1 LPHSKLRILCF
12 GGLHYDDIIR
22 CEADTILNES
32 NPASRTRAPGGV
44 ALNVARTLAALGNTV
59 GLSSRVG
66 ADREGVELLDY
77 VTRLGITTVS
87 IQTDNT
93 HATARYTA
101 VLDHTNNLILGLA
114 DMGIYDDFKPAH
126 WQQGRQEIQHWDHW
140 CVDTNLPTDTL
151 HYLASEKAEQLLF
164 AVVTS
169 PAKAH
174 RLREVLSTLDAVF
187 VNRVEADTLVN
198 SNMGA
203 SQTIEEQA
211 RALCDLGALRAVV
224 TAGANGAAWAGP
236 DSSGHIACPAVNP
249 RSFSGAGDVLAG
261 TTMAALLSGE
271 TLQQALTYGT
281 CAATLSTL
289 SDMNDPHLSW
299 SLIKEKLAHNDA

>member
-1 LPHSKLRILCF
+1 MPHSKPRILCF

-32 NPASRTRAPGGV
+32 NPASRTRVPGGV

-77 VTRLGITTVS
+77 VTRLDITAVS

-93 HATARYTA
+93 RPTACYTA
-101 VLDHTNNLILGLA
+101 VLDHTGNLILGLA
-114 DMGIYDDFKPAH
+114 DMAIYDDFKPAH
-126 WQQGRQEIQHWDHW
+126 WQHGKQEIQHWNHW
-140 CVDTNLPTDTL
+140 CVDTNLPADTL
-151 HYLASEKAEQLLF
+151 HYLASEKADRLLF

-174 RLREVLSTLDAVF
+174 RLRQVLPTLDAVF
-187 VNRVEADTLVN
+187 ANNAEADTLVN
-198 SNMGA
+198 SNASA
-203 SQTIEEQA
+203 SQTIEEKA
-211 RALCDLGALRAVV
+211 RALCNLGALRAIV
-224 TAGANGAAWAGP
+224 TAGVNGAAWADP
-236 DSSGHIACPAVNP
+236 DRSGHIASPSISPQSV
-249 RSFSGAGDVLAG
+249 SGAGDVLAG
-261 TTMAALLSGE
+261 TTIAALLSGE
-271 TLQQALTYGT
+271 TLEQALTYGT

-299 SLIKEKLAHNDA
+299 PMIKEKLAHNDA

>member
-1 LPHSKLRILCF
+1 
-12 GGLHYDDIIR
+12 
-22 CEADTILNES
+22 
-32 NPASRTRAPGGV
+32 V
-44 ALNVARTLAALGNTV
+44 ALNVARTLTALGNTV

-77 VTRLGITTVS
+77 LTRLGITAVL

-101 VLDHTNNLILGLA
+101 VLDHTSNLILGLA
-114 DMGIYDDFKPAH
+114 DMSIYDDFRPAH
-126 WQQGRQEIQHWDHW
+126 WQQGRQEIKHWDYW

-151 HYLASEKAEQLLF
+151 HYLASEKAAQLLF

-174 RLREVLSTLDAVF
+174 RLREVLPTLDAIF
-187 VNRVEADTLVN
+187 VNRAEASILVN
-198 SNMGA
+198 SNTAA

-211 RALCDLGALRAVV
+211 RALCDLGALRAIV
-224 TAGANGAAWAGP
+224 TAGADGAAWACP
-236 DSSGHIACPAVNP
+236 DNFGHIDCPTINP
-249 RSFSGAGDVLAG
+249 QSVSGAGDVLAG

-271 TLQQALTYGT
+271 TLEQALTYGT

-289 SDMNDPHLSW
+289 SDMNDPQLSW
-299 SLIKEKLAHNDA
+299 SMIKDNLVHNDA

>member
-1 LPHSKLRILCF
+1 MPYSKPRILCF
-12 GGLHYDDIIR
+12 GGLHYDDMIR
-22 CEADTILNES
+22 CKAATLLNES
-32 NPASRTRAPGGV
+32 NPVSRTRAPGGV

-77 VTRLGITTVS
+77 LTRLGITAVS

-101 VLDHTNNLILGLA
+101 VLDHTSNLILGLA
-114 DMGIYDDFKPAH
+114 DMSIYDDFRPAH
-126 WQQGRQEIQHWDHW
+126 WQHSRQEIKHWDYW

-151 HYLASEKAEQLLF
+151 HYLASEKAAQMLF

-174 RLREVLSTLDAVF
+174 RLRQLLPTLDAIF
-187 VNRVEADTLVN
+187 VNRAEASMLVN
-198 SNMGA
+198 SNTAA

-211 RALCDLGALRAVV
+211 RALCDLGALRAIV
-224 TAGANGAAWAGP
+224 TAGADGAAWACP
-236 DSSGHIACPAVNP
+236 DSFGHIDCPTINP
-249 RSFSGAGDVLAG
+249 KSVSGAGDVLAG

-271 TLQQALTYGT
+271 TLEQALTYGT

-289 SDMNDPHLSW
+289 SDMNDPQLSW
-299 SLIKEKLAHNDA
+299 SMIKDNLVHNDA

>member
-1 LPHSKLRILCF
+1 M
-12 GGLHYDDIIR
+12 IR
-22 CEADTILNES
+22 CEADTVLNES
-32 NPASRTRAPGGV
+32 NPVSRTRAPGGV

-66 ADREGVELLDY
+66 ADREGAELLDY
-77 VTRLGITTVS
+77 LTRLGITAVS

-93 HATARYTA
+93 HPTARYTA
-101 VLDHTNNLILGLA
+101 VLDRTGNLILGLA

-126 WQQGRQEIQHWDHW
+126 WQHSRQEIKHWDYW

-151 HYLASEKAEQLLF
+151 HYLASEKAAQMLF

-174 RLREVLSTLDAVF
+174 RLRELLPALDAVF
-187 VNRVEADTLVN
+187 VNRAEASILVN
-198 SNMGA
+198 SNTAA

-211 RALCDLGALRAVV
+211 RALCDLGALRAIV
-224 TAGANGAAWAGP
+224 TAGADGAAWACP
-236 DSSGHIACPAVNP
+236 DNFGHIACPTINP
-249 RSFSGAGDVLAG
+249 QSVSGAGDVLAG
-261 TTMAALLSGE
+261 TTMAALLSRD
-271 TLQQALTYGT
+271 TLEQALTYGT
-281 CAATLSTL
+281 CAAALGTL

-299 SLIKEKLAHNDA
+299 SLIKDKLAHNDA

>member
-1 LPHSKLRILCF
+1 MSKVLL
-12 GGLHYDDIIR
+12 
-22 CEADTILNES
+22 LN
-32 NPASRTRAPGGV
+32 
-44 ALNVARTLAALGNTV
+44 ALGNTV

-77 VTRLGITTVS
+77 VTQLGITAVS

-101 VLDHTNNLILGLA
+101 VLDHTSNLILGLA
-114 DMGIYDDFKPAH
+114 DMGIYDDFKPIH
-126 WQQGRQEIQHWDHW
+126 WQQGRQEIKHWDYW
-140 CVDTNLPTDTL
+140 CVDTNLPADTL
-151 HYLASEKAEQLLF
+151 HYLASEKAAQMLF

-174 RLREVLSTLDAVF
+174 RLRQLLPMLDAIF
-187 VNRVEADTLVN
+187 VNRAEASILVN
-198 SNMGA
+198 SNTGA
-203 SQTIEEQA
+203 PQTIEEQA
-211 RALCDLGALRAVV
+211 RALCDLGALRAIV
-224 TAGANGAAWAGP
+224 TAGADGAAWACP
-236 DSSGHIACPAVNP
+236 DNFGHIACPTINP
-249 RSFSGAGDVLAG
+249 QSVSGAGDVLAG

-271 TLQQALTYGT
+271 TLEQALTYGT

-299 SLIKEKLAHNDA
+299 SLIKDKLAHNDA

>member
-1 LPHSKLRILCF
+1 MP
-12 GGLHYDDIIR
+12 
-22 CEADTILNES
+22 
-32 NPASRTRAPGGV
+32 
-44 ALNVARTLAALGNTV
+44 
-59 GLSSRVG
+59 SRVG
-66 ADREGVELLDY
+66 ADREGVELLDH
-77 VTRLGITTVS
+77 VTRLGITAVL

-101 VLDHTNNLILGLA
+101 VLDHTSNLILGLA
-114 DMGIYDDFKPAH
+114 DMSIYDDFRPAH
-126 WQQGRQEIQHWDHW
+126 WQQGRQQIKHWDYW

-151 HYLASEKAEQLLF
+151 HYLASEKAAQLLF

-174 RLREVLSTLDAVF
+174 RLREVLPTLDAIF
-187 VNRVEADTLVN
+187 VNRAEASILVN
-198 SNMGA
+198 SNTAA

-211 RALCDLGALRAVV
+211 RALCDLGALRAIV
-224 TAGANGAAWAGP
+224 TAGADGAAWACP
-236 DSSGHIACPAVNP
+236 DNFGHIDCPTINP
-249 RSFSGAGDVLAG
+249 QSVSGAGDVLAG

-271 TLQQALTYGT
+271 TLEQALTYGT

-299 SLIKEKLAHNDA
+299 SMIKDNLVQNDA

>member
-1 LPHSKLRILCF
+1 MPHSKPRILCF
-12 GGLHYDDIIR
+12 GGLHYDDMIR

-32 NPASRTRAPGGV
+32 NPVSRTRTPGGV
-44 ALNVARTLAALGNTV
+44 ALNVARTLTALGNTV

-77 VTRLGITTVS
+77 LTRLGITAVS

-101 VLDHTNNLILGLA
+101 VLDHTSNLILGLA

-126 WQQGRQEIQHWDHW
+126 WQQGRQEIKHWDYW

-151 HYLASEKAEQLLF
+151 HYLASEKAAQLLF

-174 RLREVLSTLDAVF
+174 RLRQLLPTLDAIF
-187 VNRVEADTLVN
+187 VNRAEASILVN
-198 SNMGA
+198 SNTAA

-211 RALCDLGALRAVV
+211 RALCDLGALRAIV
-224 TAGANGAAWAGP
+224 TAGADGAAWACP
-236 DSSGHIACPAVNP
+236 DNFGHIDCPTINP
-249 RSFSGAGDVLAG
+249 QSVSGAGDVLAG

-271 TLQQALTYGT
+271 TLEQALTYGT

-289 SDMNDPHLSW
+289 SDMNDPQLSW
-299 SLIKEKLAHNDA
+299 SMIKDNLVHNDA

>member
-1 LPHSKLRILCF
+1 MKNNSRILCF
-12 GGLHYDDIIR
+12 GGLHYDDMIR

-32 NPASRTRAPGGV
+32 NPVSRTRTPGGV

-77 VTRLGITTVS
+77 LTRLGITAVS

-101 VLDHTNNLILGLA
+101 VLDHTSNLILGLA
-114 DMGIYDDFKPAH
+114 DMSIYDDFRPAH
-126 WQQGRQEIQHWDHW
+126 WQQGRQEIKHWDYW

-151 HYLASEKAEQLLF
+151 HYLASEKAAQLLF

-174 RLREVLSTLDAVF
+174 RLREVLPTLDAIF
-187 VNRVEADTLVN
+187 VNRAEAGILVN
-198 SNMGA
+198 SNTGA
-203 SQTIEEQA
+203 PQTIEEQA
-211 RALCDLGALRAVV
+211 RALCDLGALRAIV
-224 TAGANGAAWAGP
+224 TAGADGAAWACP
-236 DSSGHIACPAVNP
+236 DSFGHIDCPTINP
-249 RSFSGAGDVLAG
+249 QSASGAGDVLAG
-261 TTMAALLSGE
+261 TTIAALLSGE
-271 TLQQALTYGT
+271 TLEQALTYGT

-289 SDMNDPHLSW
+289 SDMNDPQLSW
-299 SLIKEKLAHNDA
+299 SMIKDKLAHNDA

>member
-1 LPHSKLRILCF
+1 LPHRKPRILCF

-32 NPASRTRAPGGV
+32 NPASRTQAPGGV

-77 VTRLGITTVS
+77 LTRLGITVVS

-101 VLDHTNNLILGLA
+101 VLDHTSNLILGLA
-114 DMGIYDDFKPAH
+114 DMGIYDDFKPIH
-126 WQQGRQEIQHWDHW
+126 WRQGRQEIQHWDHW
-140 CVDTNLPTDTL
+140 CVDTNLPADTL
-151 HYLASEKAEQLLF
+151 HYLAGEKAERLLF

-174 RLREVLSTLDAVF
+174 RLREVLPTLDAVF
-187 VNRVEADTLVN
+187 VNRVEANILANSDT
-198 SNMGA
+198 GA

-211 RALCDLGALRAVV
+211 RALCDLGALRAIV
-224 TAGANGAAWAGP
+224 TAGVDGAAWAGQ

-271 TLQQALTYGT
+271 TLEQALTYGT